1 MVELS
6 DKRVY
11 TYYLKDNIKG
21 QIKADFSVYFPWLV
35 TDHLTPAKITAEIVK
50 GDASLVNKELTF
62 TAWAPFR
69 LNMHWIH
76 YTKPGNNYKV
86 KYALNVYTETYF
98 PWESPANFRFLDSK
112 NPALYNFI
120 ATIPLP
126 PKAKYISSSVNNG
139 NGSAT
144 LSLTYDADKHAMI
157 FRGNPRMDTLW
168 NNRQF
173 IELEYTGLQADDVIR
188 ADPMTFTGYL
198 ASPTGKIYTGSL
210 NWVNQTVE
218 AANTDINLGFHLPQG
233 SIVDDQDR
241 QELFGLWIGNG

>member
-21 QIKADFSVYFPWLV
+21 QIKSDFSVFFPWAV
-35 TDHLTPAKITAEIVK
+35 TDHQTLGKITAEIVK
-50 GDASLVNKELTF
+50 GDVSLVNKELTF

-126 PKAKYISSSVNNG
+126 LNAKYISSSVNN
-139 NGSAT
+139 
-144 LSLTYDADKHAMI
+144 
-157 FRGNPRMDTLW
+157 
-168 NNRQF
+168 
-173 IELEYTGLQADDVIR
+173 
-188 ADPMTFTGYL
+188 
-198 ASPTGKIYTGSL
+198 
-210 NWVNQTVE
+210 
-218 AANTDINLGFHLPQG
+218 
-233 SIVDDQDR
+233 
-241 QELFGLWIGNG
+241 